1 MKKILYKNIVVDY
14 NVMVGKPVIDGT
26 RIPIDLIIELMAQGT
41 TTNEILEDY
50 PNLKKE
56 DIITVLEYVAKVV
69 RGESILPVS

>member
-56 DIITVLEYVAKVV
+56 DILTVLEY
-69 RGESILPVS
+69 LD